1 MKFTDCVYIT
11 GESCKKYNGNKNY
24 ISTGAVDED
33 HIDQSQVESVSYDSK
48 PSRANLITDD
58 NSILFAKMQSTKK
71 TLLINQELKENV
83 YSTGFFSVAPK
94 ENILN
99 RKCLYHLLAS
109 KTFLNQK
116 DKYCSGATQKA
127 ITLEGLNKIEINIP
141 KFEEQKSIAKKLDAI
156 KQMISSYNEI
166 LNKYDELIKARF
178 IEMFQDEDFP
188 LRSIGEISEVVTKGT
203 TPTTLGFNF
212 VNLGV
217 NFVKIENISEEGK
230 ISKEGMM
237 HITEECNMKL
247 SRSQL
252 HAGDI
257 LFSIAGAIGRTAIVP
272 TDILPANTNQALAI
286 VRLKHDAN
294 IKGEYLLA
302 ALSSPFV
309 ENQYKKQ
316 KKGVAQIN
324 LTLKNISDLMIPVPS
339 LEIQK
344 QFTDFAKQIDKSK
357 FIFSN
362 LLFLCHYFSMRF
374 FNIILIYHCIM
385 HSCINLRMS

>member
-178 IEMFQDEDFP
+178 IEMFDDAPVKKIEDVCESFKIGPFGSALHKNEISDNGYSFVLGTDNAVKNEFAYDEIRYINEEKYHQLENYKVNP
-188 LRSIGEISEVVTKGT
+188 GEIIMSMMGT
-203 TPTTLGFNF
+203 VGRVAIIPENIGTAIISSHLCILRVNKNIMLPEFFHLAFCKDNNIQFQIEGIHNGSIMKGFNLKIVKAF
-212 VNLGV
+212 EIKCPNIKEQKE
-217 NFVKIENISEEGK
+217 FVK
-230 ISKEGMM
+230 
-237 HITEECNMKL
+237 
-247 SRSQL
+247 
-252 HAGDI
+252 
-257 LFSIAGAIGRTAIVP
+257 
-272 TDILPANTNQALAI
+272 
-286 VRLKHDAN
+286 
-294 IKGEYLLA
+294 
-302 ALSSPFV
+302 
-309 ENQYKKQ
+309 
-316 KKGVAQIN
+316 
-324 LTLKNISDLMIPVPS
+324 
-339 LEIQK
+339 
-344 QFTDFAKQIDKSK
+344 FAKQADKSK
-357 FIFSN
+357 LVVQKS
-362 LLFLCHYFSMRF
+362 LEKTQQLFDSLMQEYFG
-374 FNIILIYHCIM
+374 
-385 HSCINLRMS
+385 